1 MRGRY
6 ATRLHKWI
14 EALDGNAATSKANRC
29 FYKDSLEKE
38 EMGFHS
44 FAKTCVLFDDAEFSM
59 LRLWV
64 VRDLEGTQTIMRYT
78 SRSGRTAEDSSL
90 QCIRRAYEEDPKM
103 TAGW

>member
-1 MRGRY
+1 MYLRDSVSLSSIVFSGTNMRGRY

-59 LRLWV
+59 LRL
-64 VRDLEGTQTIMRYT
+64 
-78 SRSGRTAEDSSL
+78 
-90 QCIRRAYEEDPKM
+90 
-103 TAGW
+103 